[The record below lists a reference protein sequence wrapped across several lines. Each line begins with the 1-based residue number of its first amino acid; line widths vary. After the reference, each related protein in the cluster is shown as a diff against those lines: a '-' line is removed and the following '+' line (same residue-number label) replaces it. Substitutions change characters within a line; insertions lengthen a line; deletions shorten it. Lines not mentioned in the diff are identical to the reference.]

1 MQAATN
7 TLPSTLKLKI
17 DLTDDQYFQLCQ
29 NNRDLRFERT
39 TSGELLIM
47 SPTGSDT
54 GNRNFDIAVEI
65 GIWNKQT
72 KLGKGF
78 DSSTGFK
85 LPNGTECSP
94 DVAWIKKER
103 WDSLT
108 PEQQSKFAPIAPD
121 FVIELR
127 SPSDNL
133 KPLQKRMQEYIDNGV
148 KLAWLIDR
156 KNKRV
161 EIYRPQQDVEILKN
175 PTSLFGEN
183 ILPGFVL
190 DLTEIL

>member
-1 MQAATN
+1 MKTTTT
-7 TLPSTLKLKI
+7 TLPPQLTLNI
-17 DLTDDQYFQLCQ
+17 NLTDEAFFQLCQ

-39 TSGELLIM
+39 AAGELIIM
-47 SPTGSDT
+47 PPTGSDT
-54 GNRNFDIAVEI
+54 GNRNFDIAVEL

-85 LPNGTECSP
+85 LPNGKVVSP
-94 DVAWIKKER
+94 DVAWIKKEH

-108 PEQQSKFAPIAPD
+108 SEQQNKFAPIAPD

-127 SPSDNL
+127 SSSDNL
-133 KPLQKRMQEYIDNGV
+133 KPLQEKMQEYIDNGV

-156 KNKRV
+156 KQRKV
-161 EIYRPQQDVEILKN
+161 FIYRPNCVVEELDH
-175 PTSLFGEN
+175 PQTLTGEDL
-183 ILPGFVL
+183 LPGFVL
-190 DLTEIL
+190 DLSQIW